1 MRDYQADLN
10 ESVGS
15 DPLFGRLADALDHYG
30 PGRFHACG
38 AYVLESL
45 THAETGGLL
54 VACEPSVS
62 EVAREVA
69 AATGL
74 AARPGGGSA
83 AVELCGDGSRGVMLV
98 PRLGGIE
105 SHLADSGFTVL
116 ALAVDL
122 IGRAPRGIID
132 PLGGLADL
140 ERGAL
145 RLAAPTSIIDDPSR
159 ELLAADL
166 RRRFGLE
173 PDEETMLGLR
183 SGAAGLAGVPARR
196 AWHGISRLMMASG
209 LSDSAAFLND
219 TGALEALLPE
229 VAAICGVPQNYYHHL
244 GVWEHTLETLDRLE
258 EMLADPRVRFKAHGA
273 RIASYL
279 TRPVEGGVRRRALLA
294 FAGLI
299 HDVGKAATMS
309 VEPTGR
315 IRFQGHQVEGG
326 RLADGIAIRLGLGRK
341 AREQLV
347 AVVRDHMR
355 LGFLLKEG
363 ESTASRLRA
372 ALELSDHCVEV
383 VMLSLADR
391 LATRGEA
398 ATDEGLERFKRV
410 STRVMADWFWLKD
423 FPPLVDGRDI
433 MVHTSIEA
441 GPDVGRALF
450 AARVA
455 QRESTIADR
464 RQALEFLAP
473 DFKGKMDVRGEG
485 PTAS

>member
-1 MRDYQADLN
+1 MNRDLIDPGSTGEAIT
-10 ESVGS
+10 S
-15 DPLFGRLADALDHYG
+15 DPLFERAASALG
-30 PGRFHACG
+30 
-38 AYVLESL
+38 
-45 THAETGGLL
+45 AETGRSYVIGACIPQALARLPAGGLL
-54 VACEPSVS
+54 IACDCDLQKAAERI
-62 EVAREVA
+62 AR
-69 AATGL
+69 ATGL
-74 AARPGGGSA
+74 APA
-83 AVELCGDGSRGVMLV
+83 AVARRGGVLSLTRTGERGVSLV
-98 PRLGGIE
+98 PMAGIGIECLLGGA
-105 SHLADSGFTVL
+105 SFTVM
-116 ALAVDL
+116 AMAVDL
-122 IGRAPRGIID
+122 ADPSSLID
-132 PLGGLADL
+132 PLGG
-140 ERGAL
+140 
-145 RLAAPTSIIDDPSR
+145 
-159 ELLAADL
+159 AADL
-166 RRRFGLE
+166 RGGVLRAASPVGADPARLLLAGRLRAQFGIE
-173 PDEETMLGLR
+173 PDRETASELR
-183 SGAAGLAGVPARR
+183 ACSKAAGCIEPRR
-196 AWHGISRLMMASG
+196 VWRG
-209 LSDSAAFLND
+209 LSGIFQEGGLASSASFLKD
-219 TGALEALLPE
+219 TGVLEILFPA
-229 VAAICGVPQNYYHHL
+229 VGAIYQVPQNYYHHL

-294 FAGLI
+294 SAGLI

-315 IRFQGHQVEGG
+315 IRFKGHQVEGG

-433 MVHTSIEA
+433 MVHTGIEA